1 MLYSYWQLYSSV
13 IRRTT
18 SKAIPQ
24 ACLSTKC
31 RFNGLS
37 GTSTVRVTDFSSPI
51 VGSGLISKCLISCGG
66 VKRNFK
72 KGGQRSHFNFWTD
85 SRGRE
90 TQVCIYTFNPVV
102 FFFFYHYRPEGFYL
116 AYFVREYILWIVPC
130 LLLLTLNRAKYI
142 SSSAILRPTQLLT
155 PKPNGME
162 PKAFALT
169 PWPRSHLSGKNLSGS
184 GNVSSSWPMA

>member
-1 MLYSYWQLYSSV
+1 MLYCNRQLYSSI
-13 IRRTT
+13 IRHTT

-31 RFNGLS
+31 RFSGLS

-51 VGSGLISKCLISCGG
+51 VGSGFILKCLISCVCCGG
-66 VKRNFK
+66 
-72 KGGQRSHFNFWTD
+72 GGQGKKKKRSEIHFNFWKG
-85 SRGRE
+85 SS
-90 TQVCIYTFNPVV
+90 VCVCLWIHSSLLYTAMILFAV
-102 FFFFYHYRPEGFYL
+102 FYL
-116 AYFVREYILWIVPC
+116 

-155 PKPNGME
+155 PNPNGIE

-169 PWPRSHLSGKNLSGS
+169 PWPRSHLSGKNLYGS